1 MHRDQDFWGPDAEAF
16 RPERWAEMARPPHW
30 EFVPFNGGRR
40 MCPAQQMVLTEIA
53 YAVVRML
60 QAFEGI
66 ENRDPV
72 REYVEGFNFTME
84 SKRGV
89 EVGLVCSP

>member
-1 MHRDQDFWGPDAEAF
+1 MHRDRDFWGADAEVF
-16 RPERWAEMARPPHW
+16 RPERWSEMRPPHW

-53 YAVVRML
+53 FVVVRMV
-60 QAFEGI
+60 QTFGRI

-89 EVGLVCSP
+89 MVGLVRSH